1 MNAVA
6 PREGPRRASYVF
18 RKSLAQQGRAVP
30 PPNLRPGCRSERDDT
45 SVHFIMEPGWLV
57 LLISLFV
64 QMFFTVLASR
74 RGCD

>member
-1 MNAVA
+1 MRSPLGPGQHKF
-6 PREGPRRASYVF
+6 PRIGPRC
-18 RKSLAQQGRAVP
+18 P
-30 PPNLRPGCRSERDDT
+30 PAETCDRIAEANATAL
-45 SVHFIMEPGWLV
+45 IMEPGWLV